1 MPSLYTPD
9 GHHGW
14 FAVTD
19 EENRRVQ
26 VVTQLG
32 QVMQLLEGNAANG
45 LDMLSDHLFGITV
58 CLAADG
64 RVEIL
69 VADSENYRVVAL
81 ALDGSTARVVCGTGR
96 QGKAAGELDF
106 PGGLVVTAAG
116 DLWVADQMNHRVCV
130 FR

>member
-1 MPSLYTPD
+1 
-9 GHHGW
+9 
-14 FAVTD
+14 
-19 EENRRVQ
+19 VQ

-32 QVMQLLEGNAANG
+32 QVMQLLEGNATNG

-96 QGKAAGELDF
+96 QGNAAGELDF